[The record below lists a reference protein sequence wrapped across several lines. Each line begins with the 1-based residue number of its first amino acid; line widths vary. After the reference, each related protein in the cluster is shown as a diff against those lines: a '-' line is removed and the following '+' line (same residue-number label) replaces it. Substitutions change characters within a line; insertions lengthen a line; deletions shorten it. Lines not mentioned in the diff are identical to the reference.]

1 MSDTESR
8 EPRSPALLAGR
19 APSRETAGQI
29 GRYLIG
35 AIVALVLDAT
45 LVSLL
50 LSAGLPIFGARTL
63 GLMAGMTTTYFFN
76 RRYTFDVTHG
86 ASLHDWSRYLAAQSL
101 GSALNFAVSARCS
114 ISAAAFGGRYGP
126 PSALARPSASASISS
141 SPAACCIG
149 GGNTRP
155 DQRAK
160 H

>member
-101 GSALNFAVSARCS
+101 GSALNFAVS
-114 ISAAAFGGRYGP
+114 
-126 PSALARPSASASISS
+126 SALLYLGSRVWWQVWAAIGVGAAVGFSVNFFIARRLLHRR
-141 SPAACCIG
+141 G
-149 GGNTRP
+149 
-155 DQRAK
+155 
-160 H
+160 